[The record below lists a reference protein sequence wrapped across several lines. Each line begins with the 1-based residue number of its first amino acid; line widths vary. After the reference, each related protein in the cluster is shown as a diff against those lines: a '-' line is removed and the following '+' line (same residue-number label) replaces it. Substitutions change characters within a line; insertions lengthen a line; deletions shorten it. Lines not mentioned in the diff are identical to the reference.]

1 MRNINRR
8 VFVLVLFISIIFIN
22 GCTSNDK
29 RVLELVV
36 DRGEFTKSKYTP
48 NNGVTIDKAKIIISD
63 YLEKEAGVKGNFTS
77 EIEVKEITNL
87 AIWESNNHQVYRVTI
102 DYAWL
107 DGIIVLKNGVVE
119 KFLWGQDII
128 DVIAADLDKDGD
140 YEICMS
146 SNFGSGFVRSLLL
159 VYDSTSNQEYKL
171 ENNVENWDISIA
183 SNEAGTEVLVYGN
196 EMNGR
201 EESKRVLGKLR
212 IENEKL
218 IVVD

>member
-1 MRNINRR
+1 MVRWNY
-8 VFVLVLFISIIFIN
+8 SIKK
-22 GCTSNDK
+22 TEW
-29 RVLELVV
+29 L
-36 DRGEFTKSKYTP
+36 KS
-48 NNGVTIDKAKIIISD
+48 
-63 YLEKEAGVKGNFTS
+63 
-77 EIEVKEITNL
+77 
-87 AIWESNNHQVYRVTI
+87 
-102 DYAWL
+102 
-107 DGIIVLKNGVVE
+107 
-119 KFLWGQDII
+119 FLWGQDII

-183 SNEAGTEVLVYGN
+183 SNEASTEVLVYGN

-201 EESKRVLGKLR
+201 EENKRVLGKLR